1 MKRILIIEDEP
12 QVRANIATILEMEGY
27 TPVTATNG
35 TEGIASAREQ
45 PPDLVLCDVTM
56 PEIDGYTVLATL
68 RTDPAL
74 ANVPFIFLT
83 AKTARADMRLGM
95 NLGADDYLTKPFLAP
110 ELLSAIEARLKRA
123 TSQAKPT
130 PVFTAQRLE
139 VLGLTPR
146 EAEVL
151 FWLAQGKANAD
162 IAIIL
167 EMSMP
172 TVKTH
177 LGHIF
182 TKLGVENRTSAVVRA
197 LETLAG

>member
-27 TPVTATNG
+27 TPVTAANG
-35 TEGIASAREQ
+35 AEGIARAREQ
-45 PPDLVLCDVTM
+45 APDLVLCDITM
-56 PEIDGYTVLATL
+56 PETDGYTVLATL
-68 RTDPAL
+68 RTDAAL

-95 NLGADDYLTKPFLAP
+95 NLGADDYLTKPFHAP
-110 ELLSAIEARLKRA
+110 ELLSAIDARLKRA
-123 TSQAKPT
+123 SSQTKPT

-139 VLGLTPR
+139 ILGLTPR

-197 LETLAG
+197 LETLAS

>member
-1 MKRILIIEDEP
+1 
-12 QVRANIATILEMEGY
+12 
-27 TPVTATNG
+27 VTANNG
-35 TEGIASAREQ
+35 AEGIARAREQ
-45 PPDLVLCDVTM
+45 TPDLVLCDVTM
-56 PEIDGYTVLATL
+56 PEGDGYAVLATL
-68 RTDPAL
+68 RTDDAL

-110 ELLSAIEARLKRA
+110 ELLSAIDARLKRA

-130 PVFTAQRLE
+130 PVFTAERLE

>member
-35 TEGIASAREQ
+35 TEGITRAREQ
-45 PPDLVLCDVTM
+45 APDLVLCDITM

-74 ANVPFIFLT
+74 TNVPFIFLT
-83 AKTARADMRLGM
+83 AKTARADVRLGM

-123 TSQAKPT
+123 TSQVKPT

>member
-27 TPVTATNG
+27 TPVTAVNG
-35 TEGIASAREQ
+35 TEGIARAREQ
-45 PPDLVLCDVTM
+45 TPDLVLCDITM
-56 PEIDGYTVLATL
+56 PEADGYAVLATL
-68 RTDPAL
+68 RTDDAL

-83 AKTARADMRLGM
+83 AKTARSDMRLGM
-95 NLGADDYLTKPFLAP
+95 NLGADDYITKPFLAP
-110 ELLSAIEARLKRA
+110 ELLSAIDARLKRA
-123 TSQAKPT
+123 TSQTKPT

>member
-27 TPVTATNG
+27 TPVTAATG
-35 TEGIASAREQ
+35 TEGIARAKEQ
-45 PPDLVLCDVTM
+45 TPDLILCDITM
-56 PEIDGYTVLATL
+56 PETDGYAVLAAL
-68 RTDPAL
+68 RTDAAL
-74 ANVPFIFLT
+74 TNVPFIFLT

-110 ELLSAIEARLKRA
+110 ELLSAIEARLKRSA
-123 TSQAKPT
+123 IQTKPA

-182 TKLGVENRTSAVVRA
+182 EKLGVENRTSAVVCA
-197 LETLAG
+197 LETLAS